1 MNVAL
6 FVISIGFFIWF
17 KVENALHAIGPRP
30 KRGRCATGDTRWAQW
45 VPGTF
50 SVIWYLLFLGN
61 T

>member
-1 MNVAL
+1 MNGAL
-6 FVISIGFFIWF
+6 FAISIGFFVWI

-50 SVIWYLLFLGN
+50 FAIWYLPF
-61 T
+61 